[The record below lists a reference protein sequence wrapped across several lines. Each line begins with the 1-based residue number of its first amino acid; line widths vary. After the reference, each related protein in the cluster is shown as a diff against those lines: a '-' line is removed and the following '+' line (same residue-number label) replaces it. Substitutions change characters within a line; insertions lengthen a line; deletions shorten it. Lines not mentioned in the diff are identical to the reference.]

1 MASRSDR
8 KAQRRLAAILAADV
22 AGYSDLMSKDE
33 EGTLVRLRELR
44 RGIIMPTIRAH
55 SGRLVKTLGDGF
67 LAEFSS
73 PVEAV
78 RCAIEIQQ
86 ALASACGHDPPH
98 VLTLRIGINL
108 GDIIIDED
116 KDIYG
121 DGVNIAAR
129 LEQLAD
135 PGGICL
141 SGKVYEE
148 VRDKLPYDFIDWGE
162 RRVKNIARP
171 VHVYCWGQECQS
183 EEHMHSPEM
192 LETRPAPTMPDKP
205 SIAVLPF
212 ANIGGDPEQE
222 HFADGIVEDI
232 IAALSRVRSFFVIA
246 RNSTYT
252 YKSRPVTVQQVSR
265 ELGVRYVLE
274 GSVRRAGA
282 RLRITAQ
289 LIDATTGNHLWAEHY
304 DGMEEDIFDFQDRI
318 TASVVGA
325 IQPSIRAAEIERAK
339 RKRPGSLGAYDL
351 VMRALPSIWALDRS
365 ANQEATQLLEEAL
378 HLDPNYPLALSLAAW
393 CRGQRV
399 VYNWS
404 TDIEEDRRETLRQ
417 AQIAAALA
425 ADDPFVLTVLGAA
438 LTITREFRRAA
449 LMLDKA
455 LVLDPNSAWAWNRS
469 GWLRNYLD
477 DPETAIDHFERSLRL
492 SPFDPISFNGIMGIG
507 CAHFIAGRYDL
518 AVQWQEK
525 ALMES
530 PTSTWILRTLVPS
543 YSLSGRID
551 KAREG
556 VRDLLQSYPGM
567 TITDIVRALVF
578 SQNVQERI
586 AEGLRVAGLPE

>member
-1 MASRSDR
+1 MASRPDR

-22 AGYSDLMSKDE
+22 AGYSDLMSRDE
-33 EGTLVRLRELR
+33 EGTLLRLRELR
-44 RGIIMPTIRAH
+44 RNLILPTIRNH
-55 SGRLVKTLGDGF
+55 RGRLVKTLGDGF
-67 LAEFSS
+67 LVEFSS

-86 ALASACGHDPPH
+86 ALASASAQDATRT
-98 VLTLRIGINL
+98 LTLRIGINL

-135 PGGICL
+135 PGGVCL
-141 SGKVYEE
+141 SAKVYEE
-148 VRDKLPYDFIDWGE
+148 VRDKLSYEFTDWGE
-162 RRVKNIARP
+162 QQVKNIARP
-171 VHVYCWGQECQS
+171 VHVYCWGRECQS
-183 EEHMHSPEM
+183 EEHMNSPAV
-192 LETRPAPTMPDKP
+192 LATRPQPTLPDKP

-212 ANIGGDPEQE
+212 SNIGGDPEQE
-222 HFADGIVEDI
+222 HFADGVVEDI

-246 RNSTYT
+246 RNSTYA
-252 YKSRPVTVQQVSR
+252 YKSKAVTIQQVSR

-274 GSVRRAGA
+274 GSVRRAGN

-289 LIDATTGNHLWAEHY
+289 LIDAATGNHLWAEHY
-304 DGMEEDIFDFQDRI
+304 DGVEEDVFDFQDRI

-339 RKRPGSLGAYDL
+339 RKRPENLGAYDL

-365 ANQEATQLLEEAL
+365 ANIEATQLLDEAL
-378 HLDPNYPLALSLAAW
+378 RLDPDYPLALSLAAW

-404 TDIEEDRRETLRQ
+404 TNIEEDRRETLRQ
-417 AQIAAALA
+417 AQVAASLA
-425 ADDPFVLTVLGAA
+425 TDDPFVLTVLGAA
-438 LTITREFRRAA
+438 LTITHEFQRASVMLEKA
-449 LMLDKA
+449 LM
-455 LVLDPNSAWAWNRS
+455 LDPNSAWAWNRS

-477 DPETAIDHFERSLRL
+477 DPETAIQHFERSLRL
-492 SPFDPISFNGIMGIG
+492 SPFDPMSFNGIMGIG
-507 CAHFIAGRYDL
+507 CAHLIAGRYDV
-518 AVQWQEK
+518 AAQWQEK
-525 ALMES
+525 ALIES
-530 PTSTWILRTLVPS
+530 PTSTWILRTLIPS
-543 YSLSGRID
+543 YALTGQVD

-556 VRDLLQSYPGM
+556 VRELLQSYPGM
-567 TITDIVRALVF
+567 TIRDIVGALVF
-578 SQNVQERI
+578 SPKVQERI
-586 AEGLRVAGLPE
+586 SEGLRMAGLPE